1 LSKLSGK
8 FDSRPKHQLQIN
20 ICVEKLRFIQGF
32 FLFGKKP
39 KTMLAHLLPKISF
52 REVFMSK
59 INLTSQIFSLFF
71 LFCAAFSNVQSQNR
85 IDKVLIDEAERI
97 TQDSFIFSAQTPKG
111 ARVYAASKPS
121 SKMLN
126 SIDAGLSDLFTVALR
141 NNYSKRLNYSDYT
154 IFIAKADRTK
164 SRDNQYSP
172 DIAIGSAQYAGSVYD
187 QGGFVYAAGM
197 VLAFNPCAFIIAE
210 HSKDFQR
217 VSDVVRFE
225 GEHLVLYHNHRK
237 RYNKTADHSQ
247 GGGHPILQ

>member
-1 LSKLSGK
+1 
-8 FDSRPKHQLQIN
+8 
-20 ICVEKLRFIQGF
+20 
-32 FLFGKKP
+32 
-39 KTMLAHLLPKISF
+39 
-52 REVFMSK
+52 MSK
-59 INLTSQIFSLFF
+59 INLTSQIFSLSF
-71 LFCAAFSNVQSQNR
+71 LFCVLVINVKAQNQ
-85 IDKVLIDEAERI
+85 IEKVLINEAERT

-111 ARVYAASKPS
+111 ARVFAASKPS

-126 SIDAGLSDLFTVALR
+126 SIDAGLSDLFTVARR
-141 NNYSKRLNYSDYT
+141 NNYSKRLKYSDYT

-164 SRDNQYSP
+164 NSDSQYSP
-172 DIAIGSAQYAGSVYD
+172 DIVIGAAQYARSIYD
-187 QGGFVYAAGM
+187 QGGFVYAAGL
-197 VLAFNPCAFIIAE
+197 VLAFNPCAFVIAE